1 MSRVLSILLFAI
13 FVASGS
19 AAQTL
24 RTMHGR
30 VCDSS
35 SGEAIAGAAVEVGGP
50 VSRVAVSDG
59 EGCYALA
66 LPEGRY
72 DVRCS
77 CVGYAAEECS
87 AELDGADVV
96 LPFLL
101 VPQQTEIEAVVVTG
115 DDRSVVR
122 TVQAGAVHVDL
133 EEMAR
138 MPVLFGERDL
148 MKSLQLLPG
157 VRAEGDGACGF
168 QIRGGTAAQNLVLL
182 DDAPVTNPGHMMG
195 FFSAFNSDAVGG
207 MTLYK
212 APMPVQYGG
221 RVASALDVRMKDGGL
236 DRFGLDGGVG
246 LISARLALECPI
258 ADDRTALYLA
268 GRRTYAD
275 AFLAFVDK
283 FDGSKLNFYD
293 LNARFT
299 HRFSERDRISLSGY
313 FGRDNLVMRRVMGL
327 RWGNGTASALWSHSI
342 SDDMVSRLSLLFSH
356 YRSSI
361 ERQSSLSGSD
371 DMAVGVR
378 QWGLREEFLWS
389 PSASHDVRFG
399 VQSSLH
405 RVVTGEIVSVGGD
418 GFRSRESE
426 VRRGWEN
433 AVWIGDEWHPCE
445 RLGLNFGVRLE
456 TCTVLGGSP
465 FYRLDESGGIA
476 ATEPYRG
483 RWDAVRTYAVV
494 EPRVS
499 VNFMVTE
506 RSSVKLAY
514 GRTSQ
519 NIHSVSSS
527 SMSSPF
533 DRYVPSSNLIRPEV
547 ADHVSAGYAR
557 TFGRGAWELSV
568 EGYWKSVDGQLDYR
582 DATIYSD
589 AVEIETLLL
598 AGRGR
603 SYGAEVLLRRSRGR
617 VTGWIAYTL
626 SRSENRIP
634 GIDSGRW
641 YTAGND
647 RTHDLSV
654 VAMWSISPRWE
665 LSASWVFASGQ
676 AMTLPSAKYWMEN
689 VGWLYYYDRRNA
701 SRAPASH
708 RLDISAV
715 YRLRSR
721 GRWSHELVF
730 GLYNAYNRYNPYM
743 ITFEET
749 AGGRT
754 EAMQYSL
761 FGAVPF
767 VSYNFKLR

>member
-1 MSRVLSILLFAI
+1 
-13 FVASGS
+13 
-19 AAQTL
+19 
-24 RTMHGR
+24 
-30 VCDSS
+30 
-35 SGEAIAGAAVEVGGP
+35 
-50 VSRVAVSDG
+50 
-59 EGCYALA
+59 
-66 LPEGRY
+66 
-72 DVRCS
+72 
-77 CVGYAAEECS
+77 
-87 AELDGADVV
+87 
-96 LPFLL
+96 
-101 VPQQTEIEAVVVTG
+101 
-115 DDRSVVR
+115 
-122 TVQAGAVHVDL
+122 
-133 EEMAR
+133 
-138 MPVLFGERDL
+138 
-148 MKSLQLLPG
+148 
-157 VRAEGDGACGF
+157 
-168 QIRGGTAAQNLVLL
+168 
-182 DDAPVTNPGHMMG
+182 
-195 FFSAFNSDAVGG
+195 
-207 MTLYK
+207 
-212 APMPVQYGG
+212 
-221 RVASALDVRMKDGGL
+221 
-236 DRFGLDGGVG
+236 
-246 LISARLALECPI
+246 
-258 ADDRTALYLA
+258 
-268 GRRTYAD
+268 
-275 AFLAFVDK
+275 
-283 FDGSKLNFYD
+283 
-293 LNARFT
+293 
-299 HRFSERDRISLSGY
+299 
-313 FGRDNLVMRRVMGL
+313 
-327 RWGNGTASALWSHSI
+327 
-342 SDDMVSRLSLLFSH
+342 
-356 YRSSI
+356 
-361 ERQSSLSGSD
+361 SSLSGSE
-371 DMAVGVR
+371 DMETGLR
-378 QWGLREEFLWS
+378 QWGLREEVLWS

-433 AVWIGDEWHPCE
+433 AVWIGDEWRPCE
-445 RLGLNFGVRLE
+445 RLGINFGVRLE
-456 TCTVLGGSP
+456 LFTVLGGSP

-483 RWDAVRTYAVV
+483 RREAVKTYAGV

-499 VNFMVTE
+499 VNFMLTE
-506 RSSVKLAY
+506 RSSLKAAY

-527 SMSSPF
+527 AISSPF

-547 ADHVSAGYAR
+547 ADHLSAGYVR

-582 DATIYSD
+582 DATTYSD
-589 AVEIETLLL
+589 AVQIETLLL

-603 SYGAEVLLRRSRGR
+603 AYGAEVLLRRSRGR

-647 RTHDLSV
+647 RTHDVSI
-654 VAMWSISPRWE
+654 VAMWNISPRWE

-676 AMTLPSAKYWMEN
+676 AMTLPNAKYWMEN

-721 GRWSHELVF
+721 GRWSHEIVF

-754 EAMQYSL
+754 EAIQYSL